1 MHNDQHDV
9 HHLFRCL
16 IETLS
21 DRDPQRLRTGFQ
33 VAELYQTMVPY
44 RTHRSRLGF
53 DSNEDYEMA
62 VLRLLAGEGSYASV
76 SPPEAQD
83 ALAAEAATVNPDPGI
98 VREYAGAMVQLAQA
112 AVDDALDAER
122 SYAPPEAAERE
133 PPTAETDVETGTP
146 NDESTPTTPA
156 PVFSLDEGSRLLA
169 DTVDPP
175 DPPDPAPQISAPVA
189 AAPSTTRPSDGG
201 ATTCRS
207 CGRGLPLQRQVTYC
221 PFCGQPAHALTCQ
234 ACGAKLETG
243 WRFCVD
249 CGAPPGAGPGDQ
261 S

>member
-1 MHNDQHDV
+1 MHDDQQDV
-9 HHLFRCL
+9 HRLFRCL

-21 DRDPQRLRTGFQ
+21 DQDQQRLRSAFQ
-33 VAELYQTMVPY
+33 VAELYQTIIPY

-53 DSNEDYEMA
+53 DSSEDYEMA

-83 ALAAEAATVNPDPGI
+83 AIAAEAAAVNPNPGV
-98 VREYAGAMVQLAQA
+98 VREYAGAMVQLARA

-122 SYAPPEAAERE
+122 SYAPPEAAEPE
-133 PPTAETDVETGTP
+133 APTAEPDIETASP
-146 NDESTPTTPA
+146 DAEPTATTQA
-156 PVFSLDEGSRLLA
+156 PVFSLDDGSRPRA
-169 DTVDPP
+169 DAVDPP
-175 DPPDPAPQISAPVA
+175 DPPDPEPDISAPA
-189 AAPSTTRPSDGG
+189 AAPPRTMRPSDGG
-201 ATTCRS
+201 ATTCRN

-221 PFCGQPAHALTCQ
+221 PFCGQPAHALICP
-234 ACGAKLETG
+234 ACGAELETG

-249 CGAPPGAGPGDQ
+249 CGAGPGHK